1 MGKIK
6 QLTTIAAAAV
16 ASVFGIASFADNA
29 SAATMEMRYDPSI
42 QAVNICKQVT
52 GLQTPYEDTFIYDLT
67 GQSTY
72 IDLTHASVTAD
83 SAVTY
88 SATSANAA
96 VLTIKIN
103 NNNGAD
109 TTARKCA
116 VLDLRGAITD
126 TSMLYGEYTINVI
139 ERNTTGSG
147 DNGHYYAEDPT
158 QEISYSAYLDV
169 DSNDDPIETN
179 GKYGIMVK
187 AKATPNFTSTA
198 SYTKTHI
205 ELKKQVKGNIADPDT
220 KYNFTVQIN
229 KLSQVSPDGDRIT
242 ITLPDNTTKTC
253 NFNGGTS
260 CTVTNVQLAHNELAS
275 IGLSGTTEQL
285 VPGAYSYTITEVLS
299 SNQSETKTEAFNS
312 LSGET
317 ASKLSEWN
325 DSTVLNRSVS
335 KSSLGENDKYLF
347 INTLSESS
355 PAGRFFFIL
364 PFIILAIIAAASVV
378 ILRKSSKKEA

>member
-29 SAATMEMRYDPSI
+29 SAATMEMRYDSSI
-42 QAVNICKQVT
+42 QAVNICKQVD
-52 GLQTPYEDTFIYDLT
+52 GLQAPYEDTFIYDLT
-67 GQSTY
+67 ADQNSY
-72 IDLTHASVTAD
+72 IDLTQASVTTDA
-83 SAVTY
+83 AVTY
-88 SATSANAA
+88 SATSASAA

-103 NNNGAD
+103 NNGGAA
-109 TTARKCA
+109 TTASKCA
-116 VLDLRGAITD
+116 VLDLSGAITD
-126 TSMLYGEYTINVI
+126 TSMLYGEYAVNVA

-147 DNGHYYAEDPT
+147 DNGGYYADDPL

-169 DSNDDPIETN
+169 DPNDNPIETS

-205 ELKKQVKGNIADPDT
+205 KLKKQVKGNIADPDT
-220 KYNFTVQIN
+220 KYKFTVQIN
-229 KLSQVSPDGDRIT
+229 KLSQVSPAGDSIT

-253 NFNGGTS
+253 SFNGGTS
-260 CTVTNVQLAHNELAS
+260 CTVTNVELAHNELAS

-299 SNQSETKTEAFNS
+299 ANQSETKTEAFS
-312 LSGET
+312 DLSGT
-317 ASKLSEWN
+317 TKISQWN
-325 DSTVLNRSVS
+325 DSTVLNRQIS
-335 KSSLGENDKYLF
+335 KSSLGENDEYLF
-347 INTLSESS
+347 VNTLSESS

-378 ILRKSSKKEA
+378 ILRKTSKKEA